1 MDVYIYLAAVSLIA
15 IGVFLWWSF
24 KDTIGSWVAGGPK
37 APAELLDDRIKSL
50 ASRVDRM
57 MEHKASALQHA
68 DILEREIAQTR
79 ADLDAA
85 TGKLMPSPPPLPA
98 Q

>member
-1 MDVYIYLAAVSLIA
+1 MDALILLAAVSLIA
-15 IGVFLWWSF
+15 IGVFLWWKF
-24 KDTIGSWVAGGPK
+24 NDTIGSWVSGGPK
-37 APAELLDDRIKSL
+37 APAEILDNKIKSL

-79 ADLDAA
+79 ADLDLA
-85 TGKLMPSPPPLPA
+85 TGKLMPTPPA
-98 Q
+98 S